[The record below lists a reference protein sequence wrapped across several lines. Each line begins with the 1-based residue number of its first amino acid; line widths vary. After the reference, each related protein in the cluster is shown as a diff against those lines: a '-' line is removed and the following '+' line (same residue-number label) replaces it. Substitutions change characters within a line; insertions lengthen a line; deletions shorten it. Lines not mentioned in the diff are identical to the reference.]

1 MQHVLIFKKL
11 QSLSFT
17 TTTQNNYIFD
27 DYGDNDDDNDNG
39 CGGGDGDDD
48 RGAARA
54 ARHGAY
60 RHTSGPCKPAID
72 NCHFQVF
79 PDDTEGAEMSE
90 GGSSNLLTST
100 VGSLSYSVLAKRWQH
115 RSVGRAAS
123 RAPS

>member
-1 MQHVLIFKKL
+1 MIMVVVEAMAMMIVEL
-11 QSLSFT
+11 
-17 TTTQNNYIFD
+17 
-27 DYGDNDDDNDNG
+27 
-39 CGGGDGDDD
+39 
-48 RGAARA
+48 
-54 ARHGAY
+54 HGQ
-60 RHTSGPCKPAID
+60 RVTVPTGIPQGKPAID

-100 VGSLSYSVLAKRWQH
+100 VVSLSYSVLAKRWQH